1 LARVIKGH
9 DERYEEFL
17 DVSQSLFF
25 SKGYDQTSVQDIID
39 RVGVAKGT
47 FYHYFR
53 TKVDLLDAV
62 TKRLR
67 DLNVQRLQSILDDA
81 SLRGREKLERFFDH
95 LMTWK
100 AGNREFFLQ
109 IMHVL
114 YHDDNVLLRNRLMS
128 DVIDSFAPLLGQ
140 AMEQGIDEGDFT
152 VDYPLETAQMV
163 LAMTFSLSDA
173 IAAHLMEG
181 RPFAAVREVIAR
193 KLMAYNRNL
202 ERLLGVETHG
212 LTILDVPRIAIWFDE

>member
-1 LARVIKGH
+1 MARVIKGH

-25 SKGYDQTSVQDIID
+25 SKGYEQTSVRDIID

-62 TKRLR
+62 TRRLR

-81 SLRGREKLERFFDH
+81 SLSGRQKLERFFDH
-95 LMTWK
+95 LIAWK
-100 AGNREFFLQ
+100 AGNRAFYLQ

-114 YHDDNVLLRNRLMS
+114 YHDDNVLLRNRLIS
-128 DVIDSFAPLLGQ
+128 DVTGSFAPLLGQ
-140 AMEQGIDEGDFT
+140 AMQQGIDEGDFT
-152 VDYPLETAQMV
+152 LDHPLETAEMV

-173 IAAHLMEG
+173 IAAHLLEG
-181 RPFAAVREVIAR
+181 RPFAAVREVIER

-202 ERLLGVETHG
+202 ERMLGVETYG
-212 LTILDVPRIAIWFDE
+212 LTILDVPHVAIWFDE

>member
-1 LARVIKGH
+1 MARVIKGH

-25 SKGYDQTSVQDIID
+25 SKGYEQTSVRDIID
-39 RVGVAKGT
+39 RIGVAKGT

-67 DLNVQRLQSILDDA
+67 DLNVQRLQSLLDDP
-81 SLRGREKLERFFDH
+81 SLSGREKLERFFDH
-95 LMTWK
+95 LITWK

-109 IMHVL
+109 MMHVL
-114 YHDDNVLLRNRLMS
+114 YHDDNVLLRNRLIS
-128 DVIDSFAPLLGQ
+128 DVIGSLAPLLGQ
-140 AMEQGIDEGDFT
+140 AMEQGIHEGDFT
-152 VDYPLETAQMV
+152 IDYPLETAEMV
-163 LAMTFSLSDA
+163 LSMTFSLSDA
-173 IAAHLMEG
+173 IAGHLMAG
-181 RPFAAVREVIAR
+181 RPFAAVREVIER

-202 ERLLGVETHG
+202 ERMLGVEPHG
-212 LTILDVPRIAIWFDE
+212 LTILDVPRVAIWFDE